1 MHEKEYHRE
10 VECLMQVK
18 HKNVVR
24 FIGYCADTQ
33 GSVQRYNGK
42 LVMADIQ
49 QRLLCFEF
57 IPKGSL
63 DRYINDAYREWG
75 KCYEIIKGICE
86 GVRYL
91 HENNIIHLDLKPANI
106 LLDDNMIP
114 KITDFGL
121 SRCFDK
127 NQSRHITENA
137 AGTMGYLAPELSIRG
152 VIARSADLYSLGIII
167 MEILTGH
174 RGYEAIEDVLESWS
188 ARLEKSQRQT
198 LCEQIQVCYEIA
210 FECRE
215 FNPKKRPASVRDIID
230 RFHEMES
237 IQTAEATSSTSDVT
251 MTGTNGKSNTDN
263 PRVFHTV
270 PAPGRDTRP
279 MVGQT
284 VIVPHASPESTGPV
298 AWGSAYGLVGMKPS
312 LPAKADDVSFS
323 KIWRSGGYTDFHD
336 GLTKT
341 RFNVYYSPKLMYL
354 KVVAISAHGLVP
366 AEEGRS
372 LASTIAKIQLGE
384 QTHRTSPGQLQGS
397 ANLTWNKE
405 FMFLA
410 SEPLEDPLVVTVE
423 ERVGL
428 ARDEPIGRV
437 VIPVASPYV
446 PRNDDLAK
454 SVPSK
459 WFSLSCGMM
468 MHEAVTDVM
477 ATDVTRGS
485 KIQLQLSLETE
496 YQVLT

>member
-1 MHEKEYHRE
+1 MEHKASTARKDLEQMLVDETVEPKALPLSLLEDITGRFSDDQEIGRGGFAVVYKGILGDRVVAVKKLSNSHMHEKEYHRE

-33 GSVQRYNGK
+33 GSVQRYSGK

-237 IQTAEATSSTSDVT
+237 IQVCS
-251 MTGTNGKSNTDN
+251 K
-263 PRVFHTV
+263 F
-270 PAPGRDTRP
+270 
-279 MVGQT
+279 
-284 VIVPHASPESTGPV
+284 ESFCICSFNLELIYIPL
-298 AWGSAYGLVGMKPS
+298 GS
-312 LPAKADDVSFS
+312 
-323 KIWRSGGYTDFHD
+323 
-336 GLTKT
+336 
-341 RFNVYYSPKLMYL
+341 
-354 KVVAISAHGLVP
+354 
-366 AEEGRS
+366 
-372 LASTIAKIQLGE
+372 
-384 QTHRTSPGQLQGS
+384 LQ
-397 ANLTWNKE
+397 
-405 FMFLA
+405 
-410 SEPLEDPLVVTVE
+410 
-423 ERVGL
+423 
-428 ARDEPIGRV
+428 
-437 VIPVASPYV
+437 
-446 PRNDDLAK
+446 
-454 SVPSK
+454 
-459 WFSLSCGMM
+459 
-468 MHEAVTDVM
+468 
-477 ATDVTRGS
+477 
-485 KIQLQLSLETE
+485 
-496 YQVLT
+496 